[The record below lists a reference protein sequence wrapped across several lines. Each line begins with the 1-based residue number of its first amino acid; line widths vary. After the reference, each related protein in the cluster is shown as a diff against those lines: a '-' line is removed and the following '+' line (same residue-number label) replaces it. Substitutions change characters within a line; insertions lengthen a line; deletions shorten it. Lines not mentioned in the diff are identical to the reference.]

1 MSDPYFIAV
10 SAITIASAIIAL
22 EFRELIYGAIALAVT
37 LLGIAMFFVLLDAT
51 FVAMFQ
57 ITVYVGAVVVLI
69 IFTIML
75 VRREAWLRLD
85 EGGRR
90 RIMGVVVALA
100 VIGLVGALLAGS
112 SIARWQASESAPTLI
127 QIGEEMLTY
136 YSPAFIALALT
147 LAASVIGALVLA
159 KVERGGGEASDS
171 EAGEGVMGSEEGEAR
186 GAVGEGEDT
195 RWGKEREEER

>member
-1 MSDPYFIAV
+1 MMSDPYFIAV
-10 SAITIASAIIAL
+10 SVITVASAIIAL
-22 EFRELIYGAIALAVT
+22 EFRELIYGAIALAIT

-75 VRREAWLRLD
+75 VRREAWLKLD

-90 RIMGVVVALA
+90 RVMGAVIALA

-112 SIARWQASESAPTLI
+112 SIARWQASENTPTLI

-136 YSPAFIALALT
+136 YSPAFIALAFT

-159 KVERGGGEASDS
+159 KVERG
-171 EAGEGVMGSEEGEAR
+171 
-186 GAVGEGEDT
+186 
-195 RWGKEREEER
+195 KEREMENEKEGGVEGTEGAGSEKGRGAEMEEGGR

>member
-1 MSDPYFIAV
+1 MSDPYFITV
-10 SAITIASAIIAL
+10 SVITIASAIIAL
-22 EFRELIYGAIALAVT
+22 EFKELIYGAIALAVT

-90 RIMGVVVALA
+90 RVMGTVIALA
-100 VIGLVGALLAGS
+100 VIGLLGALLASS
-112 SIARWQASESAPTLI
+112 SIARWQASESTPTLM

-136 YSPAFIALALT
+136 YSPAFIALAFT
-147 LAASVIGALVLA
+147 LAASVVGALILA
-159 KVERGGGEASDS
+159 KVERGKEKGKGEDDEEEREESS
-171 EAGEGVMGSEEGEAR
+171 SEMSIGERREAGLEEGER
-186 GAVGEGEDT
+186 KGEKG
-195 RWGKEREEER
+195 

>member
-37 LLGIAMFFVLLDAT
+37 LLGVAMFFVLLDAT

-90 RIMGVVVALA
+90 RIMGAVIALA
-100 VIGLVGALLAGS
+100 VIGLLGALLAGS
-112 SIARWQASESAPTLI
+112 SMARWQASDTAPTI
-127 QIGEEMLTY
+127 MQIGEEMLTY

-147 LAASVIGALVLA
+147 LAASVVGALVLA
-159 KVERGGGEASDS
+159 KVERGKKGEEEDEEGSS
-171 EAGEGVMGSEEGEAR
+171 EMGVEEKGAGMEEGER
-186 GAVGEGEDT
+186 VKGEEK
-195 RWGKEREEER
+195 KEG

>member
-159 KVERGGGEASDS
+159 KVERGEASDS

-186 GAVGEGEDT
+186 GAVGEGGDT

>member
-1 MSDPYFIAV
+1 MMSDPYFIAV

-22 EFRELIYGAIALAVT
+22 EFRELIYGAIALAIT
-37 LLGIAMFFVLLDAT
+37 LLGIAMFFVLLDAA

-75 VRREAWLRLD
+75 VRRESWLKLD

-90 RIMGVVVALA
+90 RVMGAVVALA

-112 SIARWQASESAPTLI
+112 SIARWQASENAPTLI

-159 KVERGGGEASDS
+159 KVERGKEREGGGVEREAEGEES
-171 EAGEGVMGSEEGEAR
+171 AEGVGSEEENR
-186 GAVGEGEDT
+186 VGEQE
-195 RWGKEREEER
+195 WEGKSK